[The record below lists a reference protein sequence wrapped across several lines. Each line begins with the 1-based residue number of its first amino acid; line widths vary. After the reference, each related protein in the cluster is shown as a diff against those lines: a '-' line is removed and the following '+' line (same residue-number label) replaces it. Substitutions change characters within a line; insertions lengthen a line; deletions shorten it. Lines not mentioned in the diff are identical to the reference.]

1 MKILLSSY
9 VFSPSVGGIET
20 VSALIGPEFLRA
32 GHEVILVTATQEQDY
47 LEWPFPVYRAP
58 ARAQLVR
65 LFQWCDVFLQSNIS
79 LRFGW
84 PLLFVRRPWII
95 VHQTWLE
102 PPDGRWNFRS
112 ALKYFLLRYASN
124 VSISAAIA
132 KALPVPSTIIGNP
145 YSNTIFKLTNKGPR
159 DRELVYLGRLVS
171 DKGVDFP
178 IKALV
183 KLRESGL
190 TPRLTI
196 IGSGPAEAT
205 LRQLAADLGVDAQV
219 EFTGSKAGEELAG
232 MLNRHQVLVVPS
244 TLPEPFGIVALEG
257 IACGCVAV
265 ASRAGGLPEAVGPC
279 GITFERDNRAA
290 LTDALYTVLTQPD
303 FREKLLQGAEQHLD
317 QFKPAAVAARYLEVF
332 DRALR
337 DSA

>member
-257 IACGCVAV
+257 IACGCVVV
-265 ASRAGGLPEAVGPC
+265 ASRAGGLPDVVGSC
-279 GITFERDNRAA
+279 G
-290 LTDALYTVLTQPD
+290 LTYQIDDLDALAETLHSILTQPI
-303 FREKLLQGAEQHLD
+303 
-317 QFKPAAVAARYLEVF
+317 
-332 DRALR
+332 LR
-337 DSA
+337 DQLRENADRHLAKFCPPVIVGKYLQVLNQATAQR